1 MFVDATYKSVPANF
15 YQLIIVMVFDEI
27 SDLYISCCY
36 ALITGKSSKVYNCV
50 LYHTSSG
57 IDFALN
63 SDHVSC
69 DFEQEGL
76 RRKMLKLKIPQGK
89 VDIAMVPGAID
100 EFTGIRRSE
109 ILRSGIRGVK
119 QTILEECRD
128 LKIPY
133 LTEKWGKFWK
143 NFTHMLQ
150 RGCRN

>member
-69 DFEQEGL
+69 DFEQ
-76 RRKMLKLKIPQGK
+76 GK

>member
-69 DFEQEGL
+69 DFEQVIMNAIKDQFPKAKNYWL
-76 RRKMLKLKIPQGK
+76 PLPLQGRNSAK
-89 VDIAMVPGAID
+89 RN
-100 EFTGIRRSE
+100 FTFWDSRCEANHS
-109 ILRSGIRGVK
+109 RGVSRPENSILDREVG
-119 QTILEECRD
+119 QVLEEFHS
-128 LKIPY
+128 Y
-133 LTEKWGKFWK
+133 
-143 NFTHMLQ
+143 
-150 RGCRN
+150 